1 MLTLN
6 NLLIADRL
14 PLMPLVF
21 LGLKGSVPL
30 SGATREDQSRVRIVS
45 RIDPRRLST
54 AAAEF
59 TQIPVTAME
68 LSETMGIVKTEVLPC
83 QAAEDND
90 PVTAISVTGSRMT
103 TKWMSCWIWWIG
115 WISLQS

>member
-30 SGATREDQSRVRIVS
+30 SGATREDQSRVRSVS
-45 RIDPRRLST
+45 LIDPRRLST
-54 AAAEF
+54 TAAEF
-59 TQIPVTAME
+59 SQIPVTAME
-68 LSETMGIVKTEVLPC
+68 LSEPMGLDRT
-83 QAAEDND
+83 
-90 PVTAISVTGSRMT
+90 
-103 TKWMSCWIWWIG
+103 
-115 WISLQS
+115 